1 VAQSSLGPNPASPP
15 GSLLQGLPLMKSPID
30 SRQLHAFFTLART
43 GSFTQSAREL
53 FLTQSAVSHSIK
65 ALETDMGCR
74 LFDRVGKTVMLTQAG
89 EQLLPHAERVLREME
104 NARSGIQG
112 LRQWGFGRL
121 RVASPS
127 PLGDALLPG
136 VMAEVRRREP
146 KTLIR
151 IEAVDDLHTTE
162 LLERR
167 SVDLVMGPAG
177 KPDERFAVE
186 PFFQEDYVFVVPSS
200 HPWARLAAAPLDG
213 IGPQAVVAPG
223 LGTAAWRYIDEFFRA
238 DLISLNVQCEAAT
251 PVQALALVR
260 SGLGVALVP
269 SWAAPK
275 PSPEVGLTAVPLG
288 RRRLRV
294 PWVITHWRG
303 RRLSLPEAL
312 FIDVARQ
319 HAAALS
325 GDAPARKGRAS
336 S

>member
-1 VAQSSLGPNPASPP
+1 
-15 GSLLQGLPLMKSPID
+15 MKSPID

-104 NARSGIQG
+104 TARTGIQG

-121 RVASPS
+121 RVASPT

-146 KTLIR
+146 KTLMR
-151 IEAVDDLHTTE
+151 IDAVDDLRATE

-167 SVDLVMGPAG
+167 SVDLVMGPVG

-186 PFFQEDYVFVVPSS
+186 PLFQEEYLFVVPAG
-200 HPWARLAAAPLDG
+200 HPWARMASAPLDG

-223 LGTAAWRYIDEFFRA
+223 QGTAVPTLVDRMRAALEAVDRA
-238 DLISLNVQCEAAT
+238 DTYVHERGE
-251 PVQALALVR
+251 ALALVR
-260 SGLGVALVP
+260 AGLGVALVP

-275 PSPEVGLTAVPLG
+275 PGLDHGFASVPLG
-288 RRRLRV
+288 RRRLRI

-303 RRLSLPEAL
+303 RRLSLPETI

-319 HAAALS
+319 QAAALS
-325 GDAPARKGRAS
+325 GDPPARKGRAGG
-336 S
+336 

>member
-1 VAQSSLGPNPASPP
+1 
-15 GSLLQGLPLMKSPID
+15 MKSPID

-104 NARSGIQG
+104 SARQGIHG

-121 RVASPS
+121 RVGAPA

-136 VMAEVRRREP
+136 VLAEVRRREA

-151 IEAVDDLHTTE
+151 VEAVDDVHATE

-167 SVDLVMGPAG
+167 SVDVVLGPTG
-177 KPDERFAVE
+177 KPDERFIAE
-186 PFFQEDYVFVVPSS
+186 PLFHEEYGFVVPAG
-200 HPWARLAAAPLDG
+200 HAWARMGTAPLEA
-213 IGPQAVVAPG
+213 IGPEPVIVPG
-223 LGTAAWRYIDEFFRA
+223 LNTAAYRYIDEFFRA
-238 DLISLNVQCEAAT
+238 DMVSLNVQCEAAT

-260 SGLGVALVP
+260 AGLGVALVP
-269 SWAAPK
+269 SWAAPR
-275 PSPEVGLTAVPLG
+275 SGGEEGLVAVQLG

-294 PWVITHWRG
+294 PWVVTHWRG
-303 RRLSLPEAL
+303 RRLSLAEAL
-312 FIDVARQ
+312 FIEVARQ
-319 HAAALS
+319 KAAVLS
-325 GDAPARKGRAS
+325 GEAPARKGRG
-336 S
+336 

>member
-1 VAQSSLGPNPASPP
+1 
-15 GSLLQGLPLMKSPID
+15 MKSPID

-104 NARSGIQG
+104 TARTGLQG

-121 RVASPS
+121 RVASPT

-136 VMAEVRRREP
+136 VLAEVRRREP

-151 IEAVDDLHTTE
+151 IEAVDDLHATE

-167 SVDLVMGPAG
+167 SVDLVMGPTG

-186 PFFQEDYVFVVPSS
+186 PLFQEEYLFVVPAG
-200 HPWARLAAAPLDG
+200 HPWARMAAAPLDG

-223 LGTAAWRYIDEFFRA
+223 QGTAVWRYIDEFFRA

-260 SGLGVALVP
+260 AGLGVALVP

-275 PSPEVGLTAVPLG
+275 PELDHGFASVPLG
-288 RRRLRV
+288 RRRLRI

-303 RRLSLPEAL
+303 RRLSLPESI

-319 HAAALS
+319 QAAALS
-325 GDAPARKGRAS
+325 GDPPARKGRAGG
-336 S
+336 

>member
-1 VAQSSLGPNPASPP
+1 
-15 GSLLQGLPLMKSPID
+15 MKSPID

-104 NARSGIQG
+104 TARHGIQG
-112 LRQWGFGRL
+112 LRQWGYGRL
-121 RVASPS
+121 RVGAPP

-136 VMAEVRRREP
+136 VVAEVRRREP
-146 KTLIR
+146 KTLVR
-151 IEAVDDLHTTE
+151 IEAVDDVHATE

-167 SVDLVMGPAG
+167 SVDLVLGPLG
-177 KPDERFAVE
+177 KPDERFVAE
-186 PFFQEDYVFVVPSS
+186 PLFQEDHLFVVPAGHAWSRM
-200 HPWARLAAAPLDG
+200 PCAPMDA
-213 IGPQAVVAPG
+213 IGPQPVIVPG
-223 LGTAAWRYIDEFFRA
+223 MNTAAWRYIDEFFRA
-238 DLISLNVQCEAAT
+238 DLVSLNVQCEAAT

-260 SGLGVALVP
+260 AGLGVALVP
-269 SWAAPK
+269 SWAMPK
-275 PSPEVGLTAVPLG
+275 PGSEHGLVAVPMG

-303 RRLSLPEAL
+303 RRLSLAEAH
-312 FIDVARQ
+312 FIEVARQ
-319 HAAALS
+319 QSALLG
-325 GDAPARKGRAS
+325 GDAEGRPARPAS
-336 S
+336 PRRGASR

>member
-1 VAQSSLGPNPASPP
+1 MTRVCGPPF
-15 GSLLQGLPLMKSPID
+15 PLMKSPID

-104 NARSGIQG
+104 TARTGILG

-121 RVASPS
+121 RVASPT

-151 IEAVDDLHTTE
+151 IEAVDDTHATE
-162 LLERR
+162 WLERR
-167 SVDLVMGPAG
+167 SVDVVLGPTG
-177 KPDERFAVE
+177 KPDERFTVE
-186 PFFQEDYVFVVPSS
+186 PLFQEDYLFVVPGG
-200 HPWARLAAAPLDG
+200 HPWARLAAVPLDDV
-213 IGPQAVVAPG
+213 GPQAVIAPG
-223 LGTAAWRYIDEFFRA
+223 LGTAAWRAIDEFFRA
-238 DLISLNVQCEAAT
+238 DMISLNVRCEAAT

-260 SGLGVALVP
+260 AGLGVALVP

-275 PSPEVGLTAVPLG
+275 PGSDPGLVAVHLG
-288 RRRLRV
+288 RRRLRI

-303 RRLSLPEAL
+303 RRLSLSEAT
-312 FIDVARQ
+312 FIEVARRQ
-319 HAAALS
+319 AAALS
-325 GDAPARKGRAS
+325 GEAPVRKGRTGD
-336 S
+336 

>member
-1 VAQSSLGPNPASPP
+1 
-15 GSLLQGLPLMKSPID
+15 MKSPID

-104 NARSGIQG
+104 AARTGIQG
-112 LRQWGFGRL
+112 LRKWGFGRL

-127 PLGDALLPG
+127 PLGDTLLPG

-151 IEAVDDLHTTE
+151 IEAVDDLHATE

-167 SVDLVMGPAG
+167 SVDLVMGPTG

-186 PFFQEDYVFVVPSS
+186 PLFQEEYVFVVPAV
-200 HPWARLAAAPLDG
+200 HPWARLPAAPLDG
-213 IGPQAVVAPG
+213 IGPQAVVVPG
-223 LGTAAWRYIDEFFRA
+223 LSTAAWRYIDEFFRA

-251 PVQALALVR
+251 PTQALALVR
-260 SGLGVALVP
+260 AGLGVALVP

-275 PSPEVGLTAVPLG
+275 PGSDTGLSAVLLG

-303 RRLSLPEAL
+303 RRLSLPESL
-312 FIDVARQ
+312 FIEVARQ
-319 HAAALS
+319 QAAALS
-325 GDAPARKGRAS
+325 GDAPPRKARAGS
-336 S
+336 